1 MRCGLAILVLC
12 VLAAPAWAAGS
23 DDAVFAALDAVGPL
37 DGNRA
42 DPRTVIRAVNAL
54 QPLGKD
60 KGVALLRRY
69 FAERRSSQN
78 SQERDGL
85 FLVLRTLLVPEPASG
100 PRVRDA
106 CTPEQQA
113 VAAGGCLRPPRLGAP
128 VPPPPHELLSLRYPA
143 FVLGDVPLSLVSGY
157 VLGGEAESLDMYLDA
172 IAPVAGWLPKPLQPK
187 TAGEVRYLFVHYG
200 QWSLAGDV
208 GKLVEAQLARL
219 EAPEP
224 AAACLDLGL
233 WCLPRAA
240 PSSDA
245 LVRTFR
251 ATHRPPSLRLEHGD
265 KRLFL
270 LFLEWPTDSVLRS
283 TVAGWSWSQHFGE
296 WRLFLLQ
303 EVTGAQNL
311 HARIDPN
318 RGILEIRGKGAT
330 AVSMISLNSIPESAR

>member
-1 MRCGLAILVLC
+1 MRCGLVMLVLC
-12 VLAAPAWAAGS
+12 VLSSSAWAAGP
-23 DDAVFAALDAVGPL
+23 DGAVFAALDAVGPL

-69 FAERRSSQN
+69 FVERRPSQQP
-78 SQERDGL
+78 QERDGL
-85 FLVLRTLLVPEPASG
+85 FLVLRTLLVPPPASG
-100 PRVRDA
+100 PRVGDA

-128 VPPPPHELLSLRYPA
+128 VPSPPRDLLSLRYPA

-157 VLGGEAESLDMYLDA
+157 VVGGHPESLEMYLDT
-172 IAPVAGWLPKPLQPK
+172 IGPVAGWLPAALKPQS
-187 TAGEVRYLFVHYG
+187 AGSVRYLFLHYG
-200 QWSLAGDV
+200 QWKLTDEV

-219 EAPEP
+219 EAPAP

-233 WCLPRAA
+233 FCLPRAA
-240 PSSDA
+240 SSPDA
-245 LVRTFR
+245 LLSTFR
-251 ATHRPPSLRLEHGD
+251 ATPRPPSVRLEHGD

-270 LFLEWPTDSVLRS
+270 LFLDWPTDSVLRS

-303 EVTGAQNL
+303 ELTGIQHL
-311 HARIDPN
+311 SARIDPN
-318 RGILEIRGKGAT
+318 RGVLEIRGRDAT
-330 AVSMISLNSIPESAR
+330 PVSVIPLNSIPESAR